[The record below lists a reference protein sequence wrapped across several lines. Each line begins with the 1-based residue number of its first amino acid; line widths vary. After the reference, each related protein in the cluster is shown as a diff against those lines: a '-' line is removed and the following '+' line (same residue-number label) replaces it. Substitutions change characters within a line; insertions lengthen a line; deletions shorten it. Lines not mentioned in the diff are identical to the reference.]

1 MAVRPLLRLGLALAV
16 LAWVRRLSRRSGVTD
31 AEFFGRLPGDD
42 VIRDPMVEWTRATTI
57 DAPPA
62 DVWPWLVQMGYG
74 RGGWYTNERF
84 DRLVWRIENK
94 SVDYV
99 LSEWQDLA
107 VGDIVPDGPDY
118 AAYFH
123 VLDVQEEEAIVYRS
137 IRHPSRGHPV
147 DPADEIAVHR
157 LEQSLIEGGVYID
170 FTWVWILR
178 RTNSGASRLM
188 VRTRANIEPAWA
200 TALEMPLGLVDL
212 FHVETMFRGIRRRVA
227 ATVAPTGGTP
237 EPGALPRNGHD

>member
-1 MAVRPLLRLGLALAV
+1 MVIRPLLRLGLALAV
-16 LAWVRRLSRRSGVTD
+16 LASVRRLSRRSGVTD

-57 DAPPA
+57 DAPPE

-94 SVDYV
+94 SVD
-99 LSEWQDLA
+99 DF
-107 VGDIVPDGPDY
+107 

-123 VLDVQEEEAIVYRS
+123 VLDVREEEAIVYRS

-147 DPADEIAVHR
+147 DPDDDDAVRR
-157 LEQSLIEGGVYID
+157 LEQSLIDGGVYID

-188 VRTRANIEPAWA
+188 VRTRANIAPAWA
-200 TALEMPLGLVDL
+200 TVLETPLGLVDL
-212 FHVETMFRGIRRRVA
+212 FHVQTMFRGISRRVA
-227 ATVAPTGGTP
+227 ATAAPTGGTP
-237 EPGALPRNGHD
+237 EPGAPPRNGRD